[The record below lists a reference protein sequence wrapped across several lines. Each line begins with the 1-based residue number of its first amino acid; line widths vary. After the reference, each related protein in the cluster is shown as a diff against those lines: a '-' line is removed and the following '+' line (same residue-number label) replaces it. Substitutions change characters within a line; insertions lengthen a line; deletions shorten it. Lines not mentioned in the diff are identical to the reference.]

1 MAKPI
6 SHNLNPNGVRPMSE
20 NLYTY
25 GIIEQ
30 EDLDLDVE
38 GVAGA
43 EQVYTV
49 DYKTLS
55 AVVSDIDTTD
65 PERTDEDVEA
75 HNNVLQE
82 VLKHEEERTV
92 VPMSF
97 GMAFKNAR
105 TLKGVM
111 RGARRALRSTLND
124 IEGTVELG
132 VKILAPAD
140 DTVPREDIKA
150 TLTDRLTELSIN
162 ETENDLFTDRLIVN
176 KSYLVDR
183 DQRDAF
189 DAAIDEIEAEYD
201 DELTIKYTGP
211 WPPYNFVDIHIGA
224 EQQGGR

>member
-1 MAKPI
+1 
-6 SHNLNPNGVRPMSE
+6 MSE

-30 EDLDLDVE
+30 EDLELDVE

-43 EQVYTV
+43 ERIYTV
-49 DYKTLS
+49 HYKNFS
-55 AVVSDIDTTD
+55 AVVTDIDTTD

-75 HNNVLQE
+75 HNTVLQH
-82 VLKHEEERTV
+82 VLEYDGGRTV

-97 GMAFKNAR
+97 GMAFKNGR
-105 TLKGVM
+105 TLKGVL

-140 DTVPREDIKA
+140 DAAPQEDIRA
-150 TLTDRLTELSIN
+150 TVTDQLTELSIN

-201 DELTIKYTGP
+201 DELSIKYTGP

>member
-1 MAKPI
+1 
-6 SHNLNPNGVRPMSE
+6 MSE

-30 EDLDLDVE
+30 EDLELDVE

-43 EQVYTV
+43 DRIYTV
-49 DYKTLS
+49 DYKNVS
-55 AVVSDIDTTD
+55 AVVSDIDTTEPD
-65 PERTDEDVEA
+65 RTDEDVEA
-75 HNNVLQE
+75 HNIVLQH
-82 VLKHEEERTV
+82 VLEYDGGRTV

-97 GMAFKNAR
+97 GMAFKNER
-105 TLKGVM
+105 TLKGVL
-111 RGARRALRSTLND
+111 RGARPALRSTLND

-140 DTVPREDIKA
+140 NAVPQEDIQA
-150 TLTDRLTELSIN
+150 TVTDQLTELSIN

-183 DQRDAF
+183 DQRDTF
-189 DAAIDEIEAEYD
+189 DAVIDEIEAEYD

>member
-1 MAKPI
+1 
-6 SHNLNPNGVRPMSE
+6 MSE

-30 EDLDLDVE
+30 ENLELDVE

-43 EQVYTV
+43 DLIYTV
-49 DYKTLS
+49 DYKNVS
-55 AVVSDIDTTD
+55 AVVSDIDTTEPD
-65 PERTDEDVEA
+65 RTDEDVEA
-75 HNNVLQE
+75 HNTVLQH
-82 VLKHEEERTV
+82 VLEYDGGRTV

-97 GMAFKNAR
+97 GMAFKNGR
-105 TLKGVM
+105 TLKGVL

-132 VKILAPAD
+132 VKVLAPAD
-140 DTVPREDIKA
+140 DAVPQEDIQA
-150 TLTDRLTELSIN
+150 TVTDRLTELCIN

-189 DAAIDEIEAEYD
+189 DTAIDEIEAEYD
-201 DELTIKYTGP
+201 DELIIKYTGP

>member
-1 MAKPI
+1 
-6 SHNLNPNGVRPMSE
+6 MSE

-30 EDLDLDVE
+30 EDVELAVE

-43 EQVYTV
+43 DRIYTV
-49 DYKTLS
+49 DYKNLS

-75 HNNVLQE
+75 HNTVLQH
-82 VLKHEEERTV
+82 VLEYDGGRTV

-97 GMAFKNAR
+97 GMAFKSGR
-105 TLKGVM
+105 TLKSVL

-140 DTVPREDIKA
+140 DTGPQEDIQA
-150 TLTDRLTELSIN
+150 NVTDQLTELSIN
-162 ETENDLFTDRLIVN
+162 ETENDLFTDRLIIN

-183 DQRDAF
+183 DQRDAL
-189 DAAIDEIEAEYD
+189 DNAIDEIETEYD
-201 DELTIKYTGP
+201 NELIIKYTGP
-211 WPPYNFVDIHIGA
+211 WPPYNFVDIHIGT

>member
-1 MAKPI
+1 
-6 SHNLNPNGVRPMSE
+6 MSE

-30 EDLDLDVE
+30 EDLELDVE

-43 EQVYTV
+43 DQIYTV
-49 DYKTLS
+49 DYKNFS
-55 AVVSDIDTTD
+55 AVVSDIDTTEPD
-65 PERTDEDVEA
+65 RTDEDVEA
-75 HNNVLQE
+75 HNTVLQH
-82 VLKHEEERTV
+82 VLEYDGGRTV

-97 GMAFKNAR
+97 GMAFKNER
-105 TLKGVM
+105 TIKGVL

-140 DTVPREDIKA
+140 DTIPQEDIQA
-150 TLTDRLTELSIN
+150 TVTDRLTELSIN